1 MRRKAKASR
10 TFDITVDGEKKTI
23 AMTYGLFNEIMKVI
37 PHPEKITDLI
47 VSDPYL
53 RDYVVRRM
61 LTGNKR
67 VEKDEDLVDPFELDI
82 DMDVLDDLVVW
93 VGEHVLHFFMK
104 SASKTAAIGEKYQG
118 TVEQL
123 TRLSQ
128 SLPGAEN

>member
-1 MRRKAKASR
+1 MDLPKPARSIDVKVGDEKQ
-10 TFDITVDGEKKTI
+10 TIT
-23 AMTYGLFNEIMKVI
+23 MTYGLFNEVMKVI
-37 PHPEKITDLI
+37 PDPSRITDLI
-47 VSDPYL
+47 VTDPFL
-53 RDYVVRRM
+53 RDYVIRRM

-82 DMDVLDDLVVW
+82 DIEDLDDLVTW

-104 SASKTAAIGEKYQG
+104 SAAKTAGIGERYQE
-118 TVEQL
+118 TVQNL